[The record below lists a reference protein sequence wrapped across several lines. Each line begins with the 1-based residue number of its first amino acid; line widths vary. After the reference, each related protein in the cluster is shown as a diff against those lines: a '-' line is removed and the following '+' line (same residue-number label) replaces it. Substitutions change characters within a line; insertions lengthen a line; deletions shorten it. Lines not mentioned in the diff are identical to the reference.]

1 MCVCVCVC
9 VCVCMCVCVCVC
21 IYIYIYIISYMGAQ
35 RLAFSAGAELARC
48 LEAVLSDRDVAVE
61 RVRDRLSDA
70 HDPDAT
76 FGYRSARV
84 FYGRCLA
91 AVLVAV

>member
-1 MCVCVCVC
+1 MTAV
-9 VCVCMCVCVCVC
+9 
-21 IYIYIYIISYMGAQ
+21 APPQ
-35 RLAFSAGAELARC
+35 RLAFSATAELARC

-76 FGYRSARV
+76 FGFRSAGI
-84 FYGRCLA
+84 FDHCLTE
-91 AVLVAV
+91 